1 MVKQLAEGSRTIQN
15 LNWEILHRQTRRGRD
30 LTDEE
35 VEEKKQERARHVEQR
50 EKVKQAAARKRKL
63 EGTIVSQSE
72 RVMEHTTRESDRV
85 IETVTQNV
93 RAEFAA
99 SSRETLMER
108 IAGPRGSSQETQL
121 AINVLKE
128 DQKKQRK
135 AETAERKAEEKQ
147 KNKERMLAIPLGEG
161 DSLQDGVVL
170 RGEVAASKLRRFQGD
185 AEIRLG
191 AVCCRLVELGELATL
206 QLKPLDKQQMTAL
219 AALVESA
226 GSVGMTIQIQA
237 VTEKGVL
244 KAEIVKGKLRD
255 SATDK
260 VIALSALLALRFIPS
275 TFKLADRLPL
285 RRAPLEPLWEQP
297 VELAKEDLPDQ
308 PVEPLTDREE
318 PTAIQDR
325 AQDLLSSGKEVWA
338 ATVSGRTVLFQYVK
352 NAIWGARQPDI
363 LATLI
368 NPQDVDVV
376 AAWSQDRRLPRI
388 LLREQEEIY
397 VSAQFLQAHCTKLS
411 LQGSPRSDGQR
422 ERSLTEA
429 LQAGRRGGAG
439 RGCPAG

>member
-1 MVKQLAEGSRTIQN
+1 MVKQLAEGSRSIQN

-35 VEEKKQERARHVEQR
+35 VEEKKQERARLMEQR

-72 RVMEHTTRESDRV
+72 RVMEHTTRESDR
-85 IETVTQNV
+85 IIDTVTENV

-147 KNKERMLAIPLGEG
+147 KKKEQMLAIPLGEG

-170 RGEVAASKLRRFQGD
+170 RGEVGASKLRRFQDD
-185 AEIRLG
+185 AEICLG

-219 AALVESA
+219 AVLVESA
-226 GSVGMTIQIQA
+226 GSVGMTFQIQA

-244 KAEIVKGKLRD
+244 NAEMVKGKLRD
-255 SATDK
+255 TAADK
-260 VIALSALLALRFIPS
+260 PIPFSWLLALRFIPS

-285 RRAPLEPLWEQP
+285 SPSGSRTCRSSPWSSRRRTCRTSPWSPSLIGRSQRCPRTEPKTFSRP
-297 VELAKEDLPDQ
+297 AKRFGLP
-308 PVEPLTDREE
+308 PSPG
-318 PTAIQDR
+318 AWF
-325 AQDLLSSGKEVWA
+325 SSSTFG
-338 ATVSGRTVLFQYVK
+338 
-352 NAIWGARQPDI
+352 
-363 LATLI
+363 
-368 NPQDVDVV
+368 
-376 AAWSQDRRLPRI
+376 
-388 LLREQEEIY
+388 
-397 VSAQFLQAHCTKLS
+397 
-411 LQGSPRSDGQR
+411 PRSG
-422 ERSLTEA
+422 EPSSPTSW
-429 LQAGRRGGAG
+429 
-439 RGCPAG
+439 PS